1 MASLREIKSRI
12 AGIKS
17 TEKITRAMKMVSAV
31 KFRKAQENVLAARP
45 YAKKISEIL
54 KNLIPTVENL
64 DNELLKQKEIK
75 KVCVIVV
82 TSDRG
87 FVGSFNTNLI
97 KTAQSL
103 INEKYNEYYSSHN
116 LTLITMGKK
125 GFGFYS
131 KREYDIFAR
140 YTEAFNTLHFETAR
154 ELVDIVIKG
163 YLESKFDKVILVYNE
178 FKNAAQANIR
188 VEQFLPIISI
198 DEGSEELKTDEKKEE
213 KHILSNFIYEPAVK
227 DIIDYLLPKHLNT
240 QIWRVMLES
249 FASEQAARM
258 TAMEIAT
265 TNANELVEILQLNYN
280 RARQTAITKEILEI
294 VGGAEALREST

>member
-1 MASLREIKSRI
+1 LASLREIKGRI

-45 YAKKISEIL
+45 YAKKISDIL
-54 KNLIPTVENL
+54 KDLIPTVEDL
-64 DNELLKQKEIK
+64 DNALLQQREIK
-75 KVCVIVV
+75 KICVVVV

-97 KTAQSL
+97 KTALSR
-103 INEKYNEYYSSHN
+103 ITEKYNEHYKDHN
-116 LTLITMGKK
+116 LTLITLGKK
-125 GFGFYS
+125 GFGFFS
-131 KREYDIFAR
+131 KREYDIYAR
-140 YTEAFNTLHFETAR
+140 YTDAFNTLHFETAR
-154 ELVDIVIKG
+154 ELVETVIKG
-163 YLESKFDKVILVYNE
+163 YLEHKFDKVILVYNE
-178 FKNAAQANIR
+178 FKNAVQANIK

-198 DEGSEELKTDEKKEE
+198 DEVTEKPKKNETKKE
-213 KHILSNFIYEPAVK
+213 KQILSNFIYEPSVK

-265 TNANELVEILQLNYN
+265 TNANELVDILQLNYN
-280 RARQTAITKEILEI
+280 RARQAAITKEILEI
-294 VGGAEALREST
+294 VGGAEALRETS

>member
-1 MASLREIKSRI
+1 
-12 AGIKS
+12 
-17 TEKITRAMKMVSAV
+17 
-31 KFRKAQENVLAARP
+31 
-45 YAKKISEIL
+45 
-54 KNLIPTVENL
+54 
-64 DNELLKQKEIK
+64 
-75 KVCVIVV
+75 
-82 TSDRG
+82 
-87 FVGSFNTNLI
+87 
-97 KTAQSL
+97 
-103 INEKYNEYYSSHN
+103 
-116 LTLITMGKK
+116 MGKK

>member
-1 MASLREIKSRI
+1 
-12 AGIKS
+12 
-17 TEKITRAMKMVSAV
+17 MVSAV

-64 DNELLKQKEIK
+64 DNELLQQKEIK
-75 KVCVIVV
+75 KVCVIIV

-87 FVGSFNTNLI
+87 FVGSFNTNLM

-103 INEKYNEYYSSHN
+103 IREKYNEYYSSHN

-125 GFGFYS
+125 GFGFFS
-131 KREYDIFAR
+131 KREFDIYAK

-154 ELVDIVIKG
+154 ELVGIVIKG
-163 YLESKFDKVILVYNE
+163 YLENKFDKVVLVYNE

-198 DEGSEELKTDEKKEE
+198 DEGSEEPKTDEKSEE
-213 KHILSNFIYEPAVK
+213 KHFLSNFIYEPAVK